1 MVKELLETEE
11 TIDMNE
17 LTVVPMSV
25 EEADGVIECGDI
37 SVIHKGTVSKLD
49 SYEDIYSYTVD

>member
-1 MVKELLETEE
+1 MSKTPSTTIINNTSMVKEPLETEE

-25 EEADGVIECGDI
+25 EEADGVIECVI
-37 SVIHKGTVSKLD
+37 SIHN
-49 SYEDIYSYTVD
+49 